1 MVVGVRTEVGW
12 SRSRSEGRNSTCM
25 PESDNVPSCRAC
37 PRSCPFC
44 PDFSPFL
51 VEQVSGSIR
60 ADFSPFSIQVSGI
73 IRADFSPFQ
82 MERMSG
88 NSRAYYSPFP
98 TYWDSGGSMTHVG
111 RFAIK

>member
-25 PESDNVPSCRAC
+25 PASNNVPSCRAC

-51 VEQVSGSIR
+51 VERVSGS
-60 ADFSPFSIQVSGI
+60 

-88 NSRAYYSPFP
+88 NLMAYYRSFP
-98 TYWDSGGSMTHVG
+98 THWDSGGTMTHVG